1 MKKLF
6 VVLSMLLVVMLLV
19 TACGPK
25 ATPAPAPPDRSPRG
39 RGRADESPSR
49 ADQG

>member
-6 VVLSMLLVVMLLV
+6 VVMSLLLVVMLLV

-25 ATPAPAPPDRSPRG
+25 ATPAPAADCSPRG
-39 RGRADESPSR
+39 RGRADESPR
-49 ADQG
+49 ARG